1 MIKTLQ
7 YLAANCESLYLR
19 NESFISQT
27 KAENKTTSWFLI
39 WQGSVYYKISSV
51 FLKREAAIPSKS
63 IDASFA
69 SKLFVRFITSL
80 PDYLLKQFR

>member
-51 FLKREAAIPSKS
+51 VKISFCFFKKRGSHS
-63 IDASFA
+63 IQE
-69 SKLFVRFITSL
+69 
-80 PDYLLKQFR
+80 Y